1 MKDFW
6 TVIHMELLLFRR
18 GRLSWLLAI
27 FMVLWGLFLVSAAIR
42 FTAYNAWFHFGIS
55 YFVLTLLL
63 TFLTGNQIQRD
74 REQRLDSVVWS
85 TPMATG
91 VYVCGKYVAT
101 LLLVVGF
108 YVLGA
113 AAAPPNRAMGRY
125 GFDPAQLEKALLK
138 EISAISG
145 RVPPEVI
152 VRIQRI
158 EFIMR
163 TQVLPGIDCLPSG
176 SLELYLIERTAR
188 DYLPTA
194 VENYLRL
201 PGGYVSTQPG
211 SRGSIPIQVLIDE
224 LNLLEA
230 QMRRVADVV
239 HRADMDR
246 LLAHRR
252 FLNDRFSGADVS
264 H

>member
-1 MKDFW
+1 MDAVNRPIFEYL
-6 TVIHMELLLFRR
+6 MSRR
-18 GRLSWLLAI
+18 NLCGCALAL
-27 FMVLWGLFLVSAAIR
+27 VGAGLALADPVGPAGLV
-42 FTAYNAWFHFGIS
+42 
-55 YFVLTLLL
+55 
-63 TFLTGNQIQRD
+63 
-74 REQRLDSVVWS
+74 
-85 TPMATG
+85 
-91 VYVCGKYVAT
+91 
-101 LLLVVGF
+101 LVVGF
-108 YVLGA
+108 YLLGA
-113 AAAPPNRAMGRY
+113 AAVPPNTAVSRY
-125 GFDPAQLEKALLK
+125 GFDPRQLEKALWQ
-138 EISAISG
+138 EIVAISG

-152 VRIQRI
+152 IRIQRI

-163 TQVLPGIDCLPSG
+163 TQVLPRIDCLPPG

-201 PGGYVSTQPG
+201 PGDYVSNQPG
-211 SRGSIPIQVLIDE
+211 SRGSRPIQILNDE

-230 QMRRVADVV
+230 QMQRIAAVV

-252 FLNDRFSGADVS
+252 FLTDRFSRADVL

>member
-1 MKDFW
+1 MSQQ
-6 TVIHMELLLFRR
+6 LLDYLTSRR
-18 GRLSWLLAI
+18 NLCGCALALVGAGLSLADP
-27 FMVLWGLFLVSAAIR
+27 VGPA
-42 FTAYNAWFHFGIS
+42 G
-55 YFVLTLLL
+55 
-63 TFLTGNQIQRD
+63 
-74 REQRLDSVVWS
+74 
-85 TPMATG
+85 
-91 VYVCGKYVAT
+91 

-211 SRGSIPIQVLIDE
+211 SRGSTPIQVLIDE